1 MNHVTTTTANI
12 KKFLEEERRVLLS
25 VLFNK
30 IIYFVCAGSLLL
42 HGLFSGGV
50 SRSSSRVVV
59 LLTERLLLFCNV
71 GSREQWLQ

>member
-42 HGLFSGGV
+42 HGLFSGGGKQELI
-50 SRSSSRVVV
+50 SSCGASH
-59 LLTERLLLFCNV
+59 
-71 GSREQWLQ
+71 